1 MSTVWFRRR
10 LWLSAISIA
19 CAGGLTIYIYTLPNG
34 TGEYQE
40 APNHR
45 YRATAQS
52 MQRRTFTGEQIRY
65 LEFRVESTVNRTIIW
80 RTIYYPATADG
91 WVELGSRSTQF
102 IHWNDRSSAVSF
114 TLSNQRVLTVPV
126 P

>member
-1 MSTVWFRRR
+1 MSTVWFRRS
-10 LWLSAISIA
+10 LWLGALGIG
-19 CAGGLTIYIYTLPNG
+19 CAGGLAVYTLPNG
-34 TGEYQE
+34 TGEYQD

-45 YRATAQS
+45 YRATGKTL
-52 MQRRTFTGEQIRY
+52 QRRTLTGEQHY
-65 LEFRVESTVNRTIIW
+65 LEFRVESAANRTVIW
-80 RTIYYPATADG
+80 QTIYYPATADG
-91 WVELGSRSTQF
+91 WVDYGDRRTQF